1 MRSAWIVSAVA
12 IVIVLSL
19 ALWAGVQPAR
29 WQAIGAYSTGLAGRT
44 DSQVHNVTLA
54 LRSID
59 GKVLPPGAEFSF
71 NRTVGSWSA
80 DRGYVKAPVSYDGEL
95 VPDWGGGVCQAST
108 TLYNAA
114 LLAGLDILER
124 HKHQFPAR
132 YAPPGQDAAVAQ
144 LDIDLRFR
152 NPYKWPVR
160 ITAKAEG
167 NHVVCRILSQTSLDT
182 DINIDREIRKIT
194 MPGRV
199 LRDKDSGG
207 GDDIRWRVVNPGAP
221 GMEVAIY
228 RTMTSRGKSTR
239 TLISEDT
246 YPPMNKLLW
255 AESRRQ

>member
-1 MRSAWIVSAVA
+1 MKPARLVA
-12 IVIVLSL
+12 FASMATVL
-19 ALWAGVQPAR
+19 ALAIWAGVQPGR
-29 WQAIGAYSTGLAGRT
+29 WRTIGAYRTGLDGRT
-44 DSQVHNVTLA
+44 NSQIHNVQLA
-54 LRSID
+54 LRAID
-59 GKVLPPGAEFSF
+59 GKILPPDAEFSF

-95 VPDWGGGVCQAST
+95 IPDWGGGVCQAST

-114 LLAGLDILER
+114 LLAGLDIVER

-160 ITAKAEG
+160 LTAEVEG
-167 NHVVCRILSQTSLDT
+167 NHVICRVMSQTPIHMEIS
-182 DINIDREIRKIT
+182 IDREIRKIT

-199 LRDKDSGG
+199 LRVKDSGP
-207 GDDIRWRVVNPGAP
+207 GDDFRWRVVNRGSP

-228 RTMTSRGKSTR
+228 RSVTDRGKSTR
-239 TLISEDT
+239 TLISQDT

-255 AESRRQ
+255 AESRKL